1 MPTLKILALTD
12 FSELSKIAIHYGLKM
27 ASKLDASFPV
37 LNVVRLDGVP
47 KSNLKLK
54 QIEKSLVRIAEEEG
68 GKLIEELGKQYKGAA
83 IAFKA
88 IRSHT
93 VADTVRRYSGA
104 NGINLIIMGS
114 RGASRLKRAVL
125 GGTTVSVIDACYAPV
140 LAIPEKAEFKNF
152 KHVVYASD
160 LKSVP
165 KDLDTIIPF
174 ARIFEANVHMVHVVE
189 AIDKLVEAKREEINA
204 LVQQADYAKIKL
216 EVIID
221 DDVPL
226 AIDRYI
232 KEKKAELLTTFTHE
246 LNLFEKIFARS
257 ITRKLAYQGNIPLLA
272 FKRKA

>member
-1 MPTLKILALTD
+1 MSKLKILALTD
-12 FSELSKIAIHYGLKM
+12 FSELSRIALHYGLKM
-27 ASKLDASFPV
+27 ATRLDATFTV

-47 KSNLKLK
+47 KSNLKLR
-54 QIEKSLVRIAEEEG
+54 QIEKSLVKIAEEEG
-68 GKLIEELGKQYKGAA
+68 AKLIEELGKQYKETP
-83 IAFKA
+83 IVFKA

-93 VADTVRRYSGA
+93 VADTVRRYAEA
-104 NGINLIIMGS
+104 NGTNLIVMGS
-114 RGASRLKRAVL
+114 RGASRLKKAVL

-160 LKSVP
+160 LKRVS

-174 ARIFEANVHMVHVVE
+174 ARIFDANVHMVHVVE
-189 AIDKLVEAKREEINA
+189 AIDKAVEARREEMVRI
-204 LVQQADYAKIKL
+204 VQQADYAKIFM

-221 DDVPL
+221 DDIPL

-257 ITRKLAYQGNIPLLA
+257 VTRRLAYQGNIPLLA
-272 FKRKA
+272 FKRKS